1 VALDVGPTY
10 IDVAIPSGK
19 YKAKFGPASNN
30 LGPDGRGDPNL
41 RVRVDRLFSDVP
53 FRRMVAA
60 LGQLMSVPTGQSAE
74 GVANKR
80 IGVFQL
86 DNLLKEAMLSTFA
99 IKDDGMLMDG
109 MSNPSLGDLVRACLL
124 QRFQSKD
131 KDRQTLFTSCLIQC
145 VSHCII

>member
-1 VALDVGPTY
+1 M
-10 IDVAIPSGK
+10 
-19 YKAKFGPASNN
+19 
-30 LGPDGRGDPNL
+30 
-41 RVRVDRLFSDVP
+41 
-53 FRRMVAA
+53 RMVAA
-60 LGQLMSVPTGQSAE
+60 LGQLMSVSAGQSAE

-109 MSNPSLGDLVRACLL
+109 MSNPSLGDLVCACLFR
-124 QRFQSKD
+124 RFQSKD
-131 KDRQTLFTSCLIQC
+131 EDWQTLFTRCLIQC